1 MEEDAIL
8 QGGLHRP
15 SEASPKAHDTVNP
28 VVHALRKVP
37 VATRDTVKKEIT
49 RLVGEG
55 VLAKVTESTR
65 WVPLL
70 MIVTKPNGT
79 LRICIDPWGPD

>member
-55 VLAKVTESTR
+55 HRVDTVGSIADDRHETERNLEDLHRS
-65 WVPLL
+65 L
-70 MIVTKPNGT
+70 GT
-79 LRICIDPWGPD
+79 